1 MRGFRSF
8 AATAASI
15 PITLFGL
22 VLLTFIIGR
31 VVPIDPVLAV
41 VGDQAPQDVVERTR
55 PEMGLD
61 RPLPE
66 QFVRYTGQLLQGDLG
81 RSVMTS
87 NRVATDIARF
97 FPATLELATVAL
109 VFATAGRGAARGAG
123 GGAAGAVDRSGDPGG
138 VPVGALDPGV
148 RAGAG
153 VAAGV
158 LRDAGLGAGTG
169 RQDVLFQDMVPQV
182 TGLLLVDCVIA
193 GDWDALRDAAAHL
206 ALPALVLGAFNMAY
220 IARMTR
226 AFMLESL
233 RGEYIVT
240 ARAKGL
246 SAWSVVWRHGFGNI
260 LVRLVTV
267 LALTYAGLLEG
278 AVLTET
284 IFSWPGL
291 GQYLNRKLTKRGYEC
306 GVGGDAGGGAE
317 LPGAQL
323 GGGPH
328 VSGAGSAGA
337 MSFSLFADAMARRR
351 SLAGSRLGS
360 TGGIWAASRCSRCSG
375 TRC

>member
-1 MRGFRSF
+1 MNRLRSF

-22 VLLTFIIGR
+22 VLITFLIGR

-41 VGDQAPQDVVERTR
+41 VGDRAPQEVVERTR
-55 PEMGLD
+55 HEMGLD

-66 QFVRYTGQLLQGDLG
+66 QFVHYVGELAQGNLG

-87 NRVATDIARF
+87 NRVTTDIARF
-97 FPATLELATVAL
+97 FPATLELSSVAL
-109 VFATAGRGAARGAG
+109 IIATL
-123 GGAAGAVDRSGDPGG
+123 VG
-138 VPVGALDPGV
+138 VPLGVYAAVRQGSWVDQIIRVVCLSGHSIPVFVLALLALLIFYATLGWAPGP
-148 RAGAG
+148 
-153 VAAGV
+153 
-158 LRDAGLGAGTG
+158 G
-169 RQDVLFQDMVPQV
+169 RQDVLYQDMVPQV
-182 TGLLLVDCVIA
+182 TGVLLIDAVLA
-193 GDWDALRDAAAHL
+193 QDWDALRDAVAHL
-206 ALPALVLGAFNMAY
+206 ALPALVLAAFNMAY

-226 AFMLESL
+226 AFMLDSL

-246 SAWSVVWRHGFGNI
+246 SAATIIWRHGFGNI

-291 GQYLNRKLTKRGYEC
+291 GQYLTGSLLNADMNAVLGATLV
-306 GVGGDAGGGAE
+306 VG
-317 LPGAQL
+317 LSYVL
-323 GGGPH
+323 LN
-328 VSGAGSAGA
+328 
-337 MSFSLFADAMARRR
+337 LFADLMYRVLDPRVR
-351 SLAGSRLGS
+351 
-360 TGGIWAASRCSRCSG
+360 
-375 TRC
+375 

>member
-1 MRGFRSF
+1 MSGFRSF

-22 VLLTFIIGR
+22 VLLTFVIGR

-41 VGDQAPQDVVERTR
+41 VGDRAPQDVVERTR
-55 PEMGLD
+55 REMGLD

-66 QFVRYTGQLLQGDLG
+66 QFLRYTGQLLRGDLG
-81 RSVMTS
+81 SSVMTS
-87 NRVATDIARF
+87 NRVSTDIARF
-97 FPATLELATVAL
+97 FPATLELSTVAL
-109 VFATAGRGAARGAG
+109 LFAT
-123 GGAAGAVDRSGDPGG
+123 VVG
-138 VPVGALDPGV
+138 VPL
-148 RAGAG
+148 
-153 VAAGV
+153 GV
-158 LRDAGLGAGTG
+158 LAAVRQGRWIDQAIRVVCLSGHSIPVFVLALVSLLVFYATLGWAPGPG

-193 GDWDALRDAAAHL
+193 RDWDALRDAAAHL

-267 LALTYAGLLEG
+267 LALAYAGLLEG

-291 GQYLNRKLTKRGYEC
+291 GQYLTGSLLNADMNAVLGATLV
-306 GVGGDAGGGAE
+306 VGLSYLA
-317 LPGAQL
+317 LNL
-323 GGGPH
+323 
-328 VSGAGSAGA
+328 V
-337 MSFSLFADAMARRR
+337 ADLMYRVLDPRVR
-351 SLAGSRLGS
+351 
-360 TGGIWAASRCSRCSG
+360 
-375 TRC
+375 